1 MSDQPD
7 DSEKTEDPS
16 QHKLDEAHKKGDVAK
31 SQEVNTWFVL
41 TGCTVALATMGAPV
55 ALHLTDYLGAFM
67 GQMHTVSM
75 DGANLMRV
83 TVELGGLALMAVLP
97 MVAIVAAFALA
108 GNLVQHKL
116 VWSWESVKPKL
127 SKISPLAGLKRMF
140 GAEALVNF
148 LKGLVKL
155 VIVSVLMTLVIWP
168 QRDRL
173 ENAMSM
179 SFGAIMELVWWDVV
193 LLLCATLAILTL
205 VAAADVAFQRAKWMK
220 KQRMTMKEVKD
231 EHKQMEGDPHI
242 KAKIRQIRMQ
252 RASRRMMAAVP
263 QASVVITNPT
273 HYAIALK
280 YEPGMGAPI
289 CLAKGTDEVAM
300 RIREVAAAHDIPRV
314 ENRPLAR
321 ALFATAELDREI
333 PEEHFR
339 AVAQVI
345 SYVMR
350 LKGKGRAN

>member
-7 DSEKTEDPS
+7 ESEKTEDPS

-41 TGCTVALATMGAPV
+41 TGCTVAIFTMSAPV
-55 ALHLTDYLGAFM
+55 SLRLTDYLGAFL

-75 DGANLMRV
+75 DGTNLMHV
-83 TVELGGLALMAVLP
+83 TVELGGLALLAVLP

-116 VWSWESVKPKL
+116 VWSFESVKPKL
-127 SKISPLAGLKRMF
+127 SKISPMSGLKRMF
-140 GAEALVNF
+140 GAEAIVNF
-148 LKGLVKL
+148 LKGLAKL
-155 VIVSVLMTLVIWP
+155 AIVSTLMVLVVWP

-173 ENAMSM
+173 ENAMTM
-179 SFGAIMELVWWDVV
+179 GFGGIMEMVWWYVV
-193 LLLCATLAILTL
+193 LLLCATLVVMTL
-205 VAAADVAFQRAKWMK
+205 VAAADFAFQKHKWMK

-252 RASRRMMAAVP
+252 RASKRMMAAVP
-263 QASVVITNPT
+263 QATVVVTNPT
-273 HYAIALK
+273 HYAVALK
-280 YEPGMGAPI
+280 YEPGMGAPV
-289 CLAKGTDEVAM
+289 CLAKGTDEVAL
-300 RIREVAAAHDIPRV
+300 RIREIADAHDIPRV

-321 ALFATAELDREI
+321 ALHATAEIDQEI
-333 PEEHFR
+333 PEEHYR

-345 SYVMR
+345 GYVMR
-350 LKGKGRAN
+350 LKKNKLN